1 MRRFL
6 WCWSLIAL
14 SLVLADAARAATV
27 EDAIAAYKRKDY
39 ASALSLFRSLAEAGD
54 PRAQNDLGAMYSK
67 GDGVPQDYA
76 EAVKWHRRA
85 AEQGYPQ
92 AQTNLGPLRTRRR
105 RRPGLCR
112 GTQMVSS
119 RGGQG

>member
-6 WCWSLIAL
+6 WCWSFVAL
-14 SLVLADAARAATV
+14 LLVLTDAARAGTV

-85 AEQGYPQ
+85 ADQGYAL
-92 AQTNLGPLRTRRR
+92 AQTNLGVLY
-105 RRPGLCR
+105 
-112 GTQMVSS
+112 SY
-119 RGGQG
+119 GQGVPQDYEIGRAHV